1 MKRIANYLI
10 ALAVAAFT
18 FTSCS
23 DVPAPFG
30 EIFKPAV
37 EEGETIEPAGSG
49 TEADPYNVAGVLQYI
64 SGLGAD
70 TPSDKEVY
78 IQGYVSETTDISAQY
93 GNATFNMSD
102 NVDGTANKFTV
113 YRAKGLGGEN
123 VTDEKFIKEGD
134 FVVVCGKV
142 TNYKGNTPE
151 TVQGSAYVVSVN
163 GKGGGTTPAT
173 TLGTKDAPLTVA
185 QALETI
191 KALADNGTT
200 EQDAYVTGKIT
211 KIKTADADIAKY
223 KNIDYI
229 ISDGTNELT
238 VFRGKN
244 VDNTD
249 FTEAGQI
256 NVGDEV
262 VVLGKLTKYVKDGNT
277 TPEVAQGN
285 YIVKLTKGSGGDSN
299 AKGNGTQADP
309 FNIAAAIAKCKEVG
323 ETASTE
329 KYYIKGIVVK
339 GGKASG
345 GYGNVTFDMGDT
357 KDATDLFK
365 AYQVAGTDGEKLV
378 DGYEV
383 KEGDEVVIYGPVV
396 NFKGNTPET
405 TGKSAAQIV
414 TINGKKTSEG
424 AATGNDGSQN
434 KPFNIAE
441 AIAKCKEVGE
451 TASTEKY
458 YIKGIVVKGGKAS
471 GGYGNV
477 TFDMGDTKD
486 ATDLFK
492 AYQVAGTDGEK
503 LADGYEVKAGDEV
516 VIYGPVVN
524 FKGNTPETTG
534 KSAAQI
540 VTINGKKTSD
550 SGSTGGNTGGG
561 EITAAFGDLDCSNLA
576 AIKLSDGTT
585 LAVAQEDGKNAP
597 VYHEGTKIIRI
608 YARNSMTIDAG
619 SKKIAKVVFAYDTY
633 NGTAYKGND
642 EMYGEAGSKITP
654 AKDDKTVTFS
664 NVNSSKLKVVNWLES
679 GNSGGTQFRITGITI
694 TYAN

>member
-78 IQGYVSETTDISAQY
+78 ISGYVSETTDISAQY

-163 GKGGGTTPAT
+163 GKGGDTPTPTEEVKTVSVADFLKAAESTSVWYQLTGTVKNLKDGDLYGNFDIEDAT
-173 TLGTKDAPLTVA
+173 GSVYVYGLLSEKGGEKKKFQELAAAKGIKNGSKLT
-185 QALETI
+185 I
-191 KALADNGTT
+191 IGNRGSYNGNTQVT
-200 EQDAYVTGKIT
+200 NAYFVK
-211 KIKTADADIAKY
+211 
-223 KNIDYI
+223 
-229 ISDGTNELT
+229 
-238 VFRGKN
+238 V
-244 VDNTD
+244 
-249 FTEAGQI
+249 EAG
-256 NVGDEV
+256 GD
-262 VVLGKLTKYVKDGNT
+262 
-277 TPEVAQGN
+277 
-285 YIVKLTKGSGGDSN
+285 SDSN
-299 AKGNGTQADP
+299 AKGTGTQADP

-365 AYQVAGTDGEKLV
+365 AYQVAGTDGEKLA

-383 KEGDEVVIYGPVV
+383 KEGDEVIVYGPVV
-396 NFKGNTPET
+396 NYKGNTPET

-424 AATGNDGSQN
+424 ASAANDGSQS

-458 YIKGIVVKGGKAS
+458 YIKGIVVSGGKAS

-477 TFDMGDTKD
+477 TFKMGDTQD
-486 ATDLFK
+486 ATELFT

-503 LADGYEVKAGDEV
+503 LADGYEVKAGDV
-516 VIYGPVVN
+516 VIVYGPIVN
-524 FKGNTPETTG
+524 YKGNTPETTG
-534 KSAAQI
+534 KSTAQI
-540 VTINGKKTSD
+540 VTINGKKTSE
-550 SGSTGGNTGGG
+550 GSSSGGNTGGG
-561 EITAAFGDLDCSNLA
+561 EITAAFGDLDCSNMA

-608 YARNSMTIDAG
+608 YARNSITVDAG

-642 EMYGEAGSKITP
+642 DMYGEAGSKITP